1 MAKSLVQSFHFFQV
15 AKKLT
20 NFSKILV
27 IISLKKFTLKLIL
40 SHEVY
45 EGDILSSNEEFA

>member
-1 MAKSLVQSFHFFQV
+1 MAKSLVKLLHFFQG

-27 IISLKKFTLKLIL
+27 ITSLKKFTSKLIL

-45 EGDILSSNEEFA
+45 EGDILLSNGEFA